1 MSKPGYTQQSFW
13 IRLIFMLLYWVV
25 LNISLSV
32 FGFLV
37 LVMTI
42 IRFGSQHKPDGIV
55 AFQFN
60 LTKFISQILSFLTF
74 KTEEKPYPFT
84 PWPKVKDND

>member
-1 MSKPGYTQQSFW
+1 MSKPGYTQQNFW
-13 IRLIFMLLYWVV
+13 IRLIFMLLYWVI
-25 LNISLSV
+25 LNVSLSV

-37 LVMTI
+37 LIMTI
-42 IRFGSQHKPDGIV
+42 IRFGSQHKPAGIV

-60 LTKFISQILSFLTF
+60 LTEFIAQTMSFLTF

-84 PWPKVKDND
+84 SWPKVNNHD